1 MTTFNERRRV
11 PREPAGWHGD
21 YLLMGRRELGWHP
34 CSLLDISELGAAL
47 QVSGPR
53 PAVGDQIVVLLP
65 GFGAD
70 QPPGEVRLEARVG
83 NVTAEPRGPIRIGV
97 EIDSLDLEQRDALLR
112 LLSHEPV

>member
-1 MTTFNERRRV
+1 MTEVNERRRV
-11 PREPAGWHGD
+11 AREPVGWHGD

-34 CSLLDISELGAAL
+34 CSMLDISALGAAL
-47 QVSGPR
+47 QLGGPA
-53 PAVGDQIVVLLP
+53 PAVGEQIVVLLP

-83 NVTAEPRGPIRIGV
+83 NVTVDPLGPVRIGV

-112 LLSHEPV
+112 LLSHESV